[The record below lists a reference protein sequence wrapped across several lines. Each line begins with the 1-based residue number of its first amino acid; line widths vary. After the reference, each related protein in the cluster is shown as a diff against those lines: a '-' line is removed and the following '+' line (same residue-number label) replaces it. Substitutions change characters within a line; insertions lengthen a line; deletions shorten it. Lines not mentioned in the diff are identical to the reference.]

1 MNPAGATS
9 RFATAL
15 EWPPPAPYIVELQGG
30 SSRGTQRVKAFRWT

>member
-15 EWPPPAPYIVELQGG
+15 EWPPPAPYIEEL
-30 SSRGTQRVKAFRWT
+30 RGWLLRGPQRVEAFRWT